1 MTVSIRRLQPSDVG
15 AAWALLEQA
24 FGGAP
29 QAEDTE
35 VEHGVVDASR
45 FYGAYDGDAPVA
57 TAGSFAFTM
66 AVPGTR
72 MPVAGVTWVGVSP
85 TYRRRGLLSQLMRTQ
100 LDDLHEEGRTV
111 AALWATEGAIYA
123 RYGYG
128 PAAWGMGVTVPR
140 GAAFRRPVT
149 AQALRLVDPSSAGLR
164 DVYERVAATTAGWPA
179 RDQAWWRMRLHDPE
193 HARSGAGPL
202 QAVLAD
208 GPAGGVDGYALYAT
222 EGRWEHSVPAGTV
235 HVREVVAA
243 TADAHARLWRHLLDL
258 DLMTTTTARL
268 CAPDD
273 PLLHLLAEPRAARP
287 TLRDS
292 LWVRLVDVAPALAAR
307 CYAAPLDVVVEVSD
321 DVCPWNASRWRLS
334 GDRTGAVCTP
344 TSDPADLAVSAGDLG
359 AAYLGGTPLLT
370 RAAAGG
376 VDERTPGALAVTSTA
391 FGPLGRA
398 PWCPLVF

>member
-1 MTVSIRRLQPSDVG
+1 VTVSIRTLQPSDVG

-29 QAEDTE
+29 HAEDDE
-35 VEHGVVDASR
+35 VEHGVVDPCR

-57 TAGSFAFTM
+57 TAGSFAFAM
-66 AVPGTR
+66 AVPGAR
-72 MPVAGVTWVGVSP
+72 LPVAGVTWVGVSP

-100 LDDLHEEGRTV
+100 LDDLHEEGRAV
-111 AALWATEGAIYA
+111 AALWASEGAIYA

-128 PAAWGMGVTVPR
+128 PAAWMMSVTVPR
-140 GAAFRRPVT
+140 GAAFRRAVV
-149 AQALRLVDPSSAGLR
+149 AERLRAVDPSSPELR
-164 DVYERVAATTAGWPA
+164 DVYDRVAATTPGWPA
-179 RDQAWWRMRLHDPE
+179 RDEPWWRMRLHDPE

-202 QAVLAD
+202 QAVVAD
-208 GPAGGVDGYALYAT
+208 GHGRVEGYALYAT
-222 EGRWEHSVPAGTV
+222 EGRWEHGIPAGTV
-235 HVREVVAA
+235 HVREIVTA
-243 TADAHARLWRHLLDL
+243 TSDAHARLWRHLLDL

-268 CAPDD
+268 CAPDE
-273 PLLHLLAEPRAARP
+273 PLLHLLAEPRAAWP

-307 CYAAPLDVVVEVSD
+307 CYAAPLDVVLEVSD
-321 DVCPWNASRWRLS
+321 DVCPWNARRWRLS

-344 TSDPADLAVSAGDLG
+344 TSDAGDVALDVADLG
-359 AAYLGGTPLLT
+359 AAFLGGTPLQT

-376 VDERTPGALAVTSTA
+376 VEERTPGALAVTSTA
-391 FGPLGRA
+391 LGPLGRA